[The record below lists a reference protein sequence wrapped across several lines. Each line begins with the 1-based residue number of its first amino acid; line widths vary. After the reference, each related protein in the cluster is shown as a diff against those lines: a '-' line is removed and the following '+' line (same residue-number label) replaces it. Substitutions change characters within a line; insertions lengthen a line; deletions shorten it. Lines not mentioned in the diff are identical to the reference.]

1 MSILPCSTK
10 KDIPIAVVVID
21 QGNNFYMFVYAYSS
35 KQNSVS
41 TVSAV
46 ILGNNLNISLPKKT

>member
-1 MSILPCSTK
+1 MSILPCSRK

-35 KQNSVS
+35 KQNSVALFG
-41 TVSAV
+41 TAAAC
-46 ILGNNLNISLPKKT
+46 